1 MQRALVLTGL
11 IVGLQGA
18 FGQTAAPAP
27 RPEFEVASIKLNKS
41 DDGRIMLRPAR
52 GGRFT
57 ATGIPIRFLI
67 TEAYRIKDFQLSG
80 APSWLLSERYDIE
93 AKADGNPSFD
103 TTRVMLQTLLEDRLK
118 LKYHHETKEMQ
129 VYDLV
134 VAKAGKLKEAEGDCG
149 PPPQGPPPPPEPGK
163 MPSAP
168 CGGMFMFPGHISGQK
183 VPMSQLVDIL
193 SRFSGRIVVDKTN
206 LTGRYDVD
214 LQYTPEQGQ
223 FPGPPPGG
231 PPPGLPPLPQVDP
244 NGPSLFTAVQEQLG
258 LKLESQKG
266 QVEMMVIDHV
276 ERPSEN

>member
-1 MQRALVLTGL
+1 MLRALVVAGLTL
-11 IVGLQGA
+11 CFHAA
-18 FGQTAAPAP
+18 FAQTATAPP

-80 APSWLLSERYDIE
+80 APPWLMSERYDIE
-93 AKADGNPSFD
+93 AKADGDPSFD
-103 TTRVMLQTLLEDRLK
+103 TMRVMLQTLLEDRLK
-118 LKYHHETKEMQ
+118 LKYHHETKEMA

-134 VAKAGKLKEAEGDCG
+134 VAKPGKLHAAEGDCG
-149 PPPQGPPPPPEPGK
+149 PPPQSPPPPPGAGK
-163 MPSAP
+163 LPSPP

-193 SRFSGRIVVDKTN
+193 SRFSGRIVIDKTD
-206 LTGRYDVD
+206 LTGKYDVD
-214 LQYTPEQGQ
+214 LQYTPDPGQ
-223 FPGPPPGG
+223 FPGPPAGG
-231 PPPGLPPLPQVDP
+231 APPGLPPLPPVDP
-244 NGPSLFTAVQEQLG
+244 NGPSLFTAIQEQLG

-266 QVEMMVIDHV
+266 AVEIMVIDHV

>member
-1 MQRALVLTGL
+1 MLRATALAGLTL
-11 IVGLQGA
+11 CVHGA
-18 FGQTAAPAP
+18 FSQTAPP
-27 RPEFEVASIKLNKS
+27 PERPEFEVASIKLNKS
-41 DDGRIMLRPAR
+41 ADGRIMIRPAP

-57 ATGIPIRFLI
+57 ATGIPMRFLI

-103 TTRVMLQTLLEDRLK
+103 TMRVMLQTLLEDRLK
-118 LKYHHETKEMQ
+118 LKYHHETKEMA
-129 VYDLV
+129 VYNLV
-134 VAKAGKLKEAEGDCG
+134 VAKPGKLHEAEGDCG
-149 PPPQGPPPPPEPGK
+149 PRPQGLPPPLEPGK
-163 MPSAP
+163 MPSPP

-193 SRFSGRIVVDKTN
+193 SRFSGRIVIDQTN
-206 LTGRYDVD
+206 LTAKYDID
-214 LQYTPEQGQ
+214 LQYTPDPGQ

-231 PPPGLPPLPQVDP
+231 GPPGAPPLPPVDP
-244 NGPSLFTAVQEQLG
+244 NGPSLFTALQEQLG

-266 QVEMMVIDHV
+266 QVEMIVIDHV